1 MSAKQKDA
9 FSLGRLHWEVK
20 TEQRGPAALELGIGK
35 GRHVVDEFGER
46 NVPNHMKRESHK
58 EPTQPWEAQL
68 QDFLQA
74 MESSNSERK
83 NPHQDT
89 LALRDTTQTVLGNTK
104 QEVLIQVRASP
115 NKEVQPLANDQLA
128 RDKEEGGKVK
138 SEKEEDREEEKDAIV
153 TDVQCQRF
161 RQFLY
166 QEAEGPREVC
176 SQLWDLCHRWLKPER
191 HTKEQIVELVILEQ
205 FLAVLPPELQNWVSK
220 GGPKSCSQAVALA
233 EDFLLKQPPGENRRN
248 QEVAIFKKGAAGF
261 SEAEGTPFSA
271 WKTPLFME
279 IKQEGDQGSTS
290 SGDCKEQKQLEKV
303 PRLELHQILSRRTGQ
318 NFSTWPQQEDASM
331 SQEEVCL
338 EQGGD
343 KFINSQGRYVELE
356 GNVVQLTIPISEAQK
371 PGSEREKSC
380 VHCGKDFQL
389 KCNLQ
394 AHERTHTG
402 EKPYKCSV
410 CAKGFSTRAYLITHE
425 RIHTGE
431 KPYQCSDCGK
441 SFCDNSNL
449 IVHKRTHT
457 GERPYKCTD
466 CGKSFRE
473 RPVLIRHQRIH
484 TGEKPYKCRDCGKS
498 FSQSS
503 GLLVHERTHTREK
516 PYTCTDCGKSFGG
529 NSNLRVHMR
538 IHTGEKPFRCSDCG
552 KIFSDRSLL
561 VRHQIT
567 HQEEKC

>member
-1 MSAKQKDA
+1 MKQE
-9 FSLGRLHWEVK
+9 LH
-20 TEQRGPAALELGIGK
+20 
-35 GRHVVDEFGER
+35 
-46 NVPNHMKRESHK
+46 N
-58 EPTQPWEAQL
+58 EPQQPWEARL

-89 LALRDTTQTVLGNTK
+89 LALRDTTQTVRADTM
-104 QEVLIQVRASP
+104 QEALIQVRASP
-115 NKEVQPLANDQLA
+115 GKEVQPLANDQLS
-128 RDKEEGGKVK
+128 RDKEEEGEVK
-138 SEKEEDREEEKDAIV
+138 LEKEEDGEEEKDAIG
-153 TDVQCQRF
+153 TDAQRRRF

-166 QEAEGPREVC
+166 QEVEGPREVC
-176 SQLWDLCHRWLKPER
+176 SHLWDLCHRWLKPER
-191 HTKEQIVELVILEQ
+191 HTKERIVELVILEQ
-205 FLAVLPPELQNWVSK
+205 FLAVLPPEMQNWVSK

-233 EDFLLKQPPGENRRN
+233 EDFLLKQLPRENRRN
-248 QEVAIFKKGAAGF
+248 QEVAVLKKGAAEF
-261 SEAEGTPFSA
+261 SEAEGSPLHA
-271 WKTPLFME
+271 WKTPLVME
-279 IKQEGDQGSTS
+279 IKQEGDQDSAS
-290 SGDCKEQKQLEKV
+290 SARDCKKQKQREKAQG
-303 PRLELHQILSRRTGQ
+303 LELHQILSRRAGQ
-318 NFSTWPQQEDASM
+318 NFSTWPQQGEASR
-331 SQEEVCL
+331 SPEEVCL

-343 KFINSQGRYVELE
+343 KFINSQGRYVVLE
-356 GNVVQLTIPISEAQK
+356 ENVVQLTMPITEAQK
-371 PGSEREKSC
+371 PGSERDKSC

-410 CAKGFSTRAYLITHE
+410 CGKGFSTRAYLITHE

-538 IHTGEKPFRCSDCG
+538 IHTGEKPFRCPDCG

-567 HQEEKC
+567 HQEGKC